1 MAKSTSSAAVRSG
14 TSPISRR
21 YMRTGSE
28 GTLVA
33 CPASGGRPAAR
44 SVNAGGSSS
53 ATDTVTHSHL
63 RRDDGRAGKN
73 GVRGSRIS
81 SWTPTPAFGDSAL
94 VQVRVGADSQLWE
107 GFHLFLRMDH
117 GFLCHRRLSA
127 KQVPI
132 LGTRPKEPGG
142 LTESPC
148 PRVNLNLRTPPS
160 CSAGALRM
168 REGPPPP
175 VRK

>member
-28 GTLVA
+28 VTLVA

-53 ATDTVTHSHL
+53 ATDTVAHSHL
-63 RRDDGRAGKN
+63 RRDDGRGRRN

-81 SWTPTPAFGDSAL
+81 SWTPTPVFGDSAL
-94 VQVRVGADSQLWE
+94 VQVRVGADSRLWE
-107 GFHLFLRMDH
+107 GFHLPPDGPWVPLSPENVEQTGDCRR
-117 GFLCHRRLSA
+117 GASESAPRLSLDGQ
-127 KQVPI
+127 KYGSQGT
-132 LGTRPKEPGG
+132 LGKR
-142 LTESPC
+142 L
-148 PRVNLNLRTPPS
+148 VTPPIWVS
-160 CSAGALRM
+160 VPFG
-168 REGPPPP
+168 GTY
-175 VRK
+175 